1 MSEANQYLYKLKK
14 ESLKLPDMKTIW
26 RIRKGEANDAEI
38 IDWLSQVIEG
48 GVDNIPLEKFPE
60 VWEAVILQ
68 FYDLDNP
75 KDKEGKA
82 SNTA

>member
-1 MSEANQYLYKLKK
+1 MSNQQYLYKLKK
-14 ESLKLPDMKTIW
+14 EKLKLPDMRTVW

-38 IDWLSQVIEG
+38 IDWLDQVIEG
-48 GVDNIPLEKFPE
+48 GVANIPLDDFPK
-60 VWEAVILQ
+60 VWEQVVVQ

-75 KDKEGKA
+75 KDQEGKA

>member
-1 MSEANQYLYKLKK
+1 MSNQQYLYKLKK
-14 ESLKLPDMKTIW
+14 EKLKLPDMKTVW

-38 IDWLSQVIEG
+38 IDWLDQVIEG
-48 GVDNIPLEKFPE
+48 GVAHIPLDDFPK
-60 VWEAVILQ
+60 VWEQVVIQ

-75 KDKEGKA
+75 KDQEGKA